1 MQIRRRDEYFLLS
14 FRWASYIGTN
24 KWIVASESNTPGRE
38 RMAWWIHFLACLDSS
53 VVVDLKPESQFLW
66 LGGRP
71 CHVTSSCEQSRQ
83 MDAAWCHIQRDLNI
97 WERVPMQ
104 HIQWPVGVASA
115 WEDSQRT
122 SQVYMLLSA
131 TAHCGHWPAS
141 DIKPR
146 LRGIRIFLMSSWQ
159 IYPPFLSYHPRP
171 GSHIEKN
178 WKHMI

>member
-1 MQIRRRDEYFLLS
+1 MDCCIRIQYSWKRKDGTVDSFSSMSWFQRGGGPSSSGLEEDHAMWLLPVNRAGIWMLPGVS
-14 FRWASYIGTN
+14 HSEGSQHMGASAY
-24 KWIVASESNTPGRE
+24 VA
-38 RMAWWIHFLACLDSS
+38 
-53 VVVDLKPESQFLW
+53 
-66 LGGRP
+66 
-71 CHVTSSCEQSRQ
+71 
-83 MDAAWCHIQRDLNI
+83 
-97 WERVPMQ
+97 
-104 HIQWPVGVASA
+104 IQWPVGVAST

-146 LRGIRIFLMSSWQ
+146 LRGIRIFLISSWQ

>member
-1 MQIRRRDEYFLLS
+1 MDCCFRIQYSWKRKDGMVDSFSSMSWFQRGGGPYARIPVPLAWRKTMPCDFFL
-14 FRWASYIGTN
+14 RTEQAN
-24 KWIVASESNTPGRE
+24 GR
-38 RMAWWIHFLACLDSS
+38 CL
-53 VVVDLKPESQFLW
+53 V
-66 LGGRP
+66 
-71 CHVTSSCEQSRQ
+71 
-83 MDAAWCHIQRDLNI
+83 CHIQRDLNI

-104 HIQWPVGVASA
+104 HIQWPVSVASA
-115 WEDSQRT
+115 WEDSQ

-159 IYPPFLSYHPRP
+159 IYPPFLSYHQRP
-171 GSHIEKN
+171 GSHIKKN